1 MPEVPWQGRGIGAA
15 MGCVA
20 MNHNTKNA
28 PKIKTLGAALIA
40 VCALQTTAVV
50 AETITHRVE
59 VPMRSSN
66 WNTVLNVPQFDGAL
80 GTLTSVEVVLA
91 GACEVSTRIE
101 NRCEGECTTL
111 TGANVTFR
119 AANSRGL
126 TLAEVVATKTFVN
139 RLSRFDGRLDFLGTS
154 GASNGFQPAA
164 TAGSGLLEA
173 SSVDLSEFIGTGTVG
188 VRATATARGGCE
200 GAGFFRF
207 VVQTRASLAV
217 EVVYTY
223 EPVVI
228 AADEALGSIGNR
240 VWKDKDGDGR
250 QEVNEN
256 GLKGWLVEL
265 KSGST
270 VIASVETGKDGEYG
284 FTDVPAGVYTVKV
297 TAKKGYRGTSDL
309 DGNATPG
316 EAVIE
321 VLAGQAIENADFGF
335 VKNSGTDN
343 NDDDDDDDEDCDDD
357 KKGKGRK

>member
-1 MPEVPWQGRGIGAA
+1 
-15 MGCVA
+15 

-28 PKIKTLGAALIA
+28 SKIKTLGAALIA

-91 GACEVSTRIE
+91 GSCEVSTRIE

-139 RLSRFDGRLDFLGTS
+139 RLSRFDGRLDYLGTS

-164 TAGSGLLEA
+164 TQGSGLLEA
-173 SSVDLSEFIGTGTVG
+173 SNVDLSEFIGTGTVG

-200 GAGFFRF
+200 GAGYFRF

-217 EVVYTY
+217 DVVYTF
-223 EPVVI
+223 EPLVI
-228 AADEALGSIGNR
+228 AADEALGTIGSR
-240 VWKDKDGDGR
+240 VWKDKDEDGI

-265 KSGST
+265 ISAGT
-270 VIASVETGKDGEYG
+270 VIASVETGNDGEYG

-297 TAKKGYRGTSDL
+297 TAKKDYVATYDV
-309 DGNATPG
+309 DGLATPG
-316 EAVIE
+316 QAVIE
-321 VLAGQAIENADFGF
+321 VLPGGVVDNAKFGF

-343 NDDDDDDDEDCDDD
+343 NDGGNGGDEPDHDDAVAGGG
-357 KKGKGRK
+357 KGKK

>member
-1 MPEVPWQGRGIGAA
+1 

-28 PKIKTLGAALIA
+28 SKIKTLGAALIA

-91 GACEVSTRIE
+91 GNCEVSTRIE

-119 AANSRGL
+119 AANSRGV
-126 TLAEVVATKTFVN
+126 TLAEAIATKTFEN
-139 RLSRFDGRLDFLGTS
+139 RLSRFDGRLDYQGTS

-164 TAGSGLLEA
+164 TEGSGLLEA
-173 SSVDLSEFIGTGTVG
+173 TSVDLSDFIGTGTVG

-200 GAGFFRF
+200 GAGYFRF

-223 EPVVI
+223 EPMVI
-228 AADEALGSIGNR
+228 AADEALGTIGSR
-240 VWKDKDGDGR
+240 VWKDKDEDGI

-265 KSGST
+265 ISAGT
-270 VIASVETGKDGEYG
+270 VIASVETGNDGEYG

-297 TAKKGYRGTSDL
+297 TAKKDYVATYDV
-309 DGNATPG
+309 DGLATPG

-321 VLAGQAIENADFGF
+321 VMPGGVVENAKFGF
-335 VKNSGTDN
+335 VKNSGTDT
-343 NDDDDDDDEDCDDD
+343 NDGGNGGDEPDHDDAVAGSG
-357 KKGKGRK
+357 KGKN